1 MKHFEK
7 KLNEFIDSIPPEF
20 HAIHEKA
27 EQLRKEFEIIKD
39 MPETAISCMEFYN
52 SLGDVQNQRREQK
65 LLESFPN
72 DDSRRKAFRIFFD
85 HLEERRNSSEWVKEM
100 TELNYERIHYESKGI
115 KYDGSNDK

>member
-39 MPETAISCMEFYN
+39 MPETAINLACFYEQTDRSN
-52 SLGDVQNQRREQK
+52 SPSTWAENMAK
-65 LLESFPN
+65 
-72 DDSRRKAFRIFFD
+72 K
-85 HLEERRNSSEWVKEM
+85 
-100 TELNYERIHYESKGI
+100 HYEELHYKFKGI
-115 KYDGSNDK
+115 KI

>member
-39 MPETAISCMEFYN
+39 MPETAINLACFYSDIDKKN
-52 SLGDVQNQRREQK
+52 PPSTWAEDVARQ
-65 LLESFPN
+65 
-72 DDSRRKAFRIFFD
+72 
-85 HLEERRNSSEWVKEM
+85 HYEWV
-100 TELNYERIHYESKGI
+100 HYKCKGI
-115 KYDGSNDK
+115 KI